1 MEWCEKQR
9 QHVARGHGYMVR
21 NASAPKTPN
30 YRLFR
35 EVLDTPQS
43 ATITIDQYVTMQ
55 RDRLARM
62 SRKLDEEWQLDVVYE
77 LLRSAI
83 RDRVPRD
90 GVANF
95 TKLLEKARVVE
106 QSEQESRETLQEAA
120 APEKR
125 SGKT

>member
-1 MEWCEKQR
+1 
-9 QHVARGHGYMVR
+9 
-21 NASAPKTPN
+21 
-30 YRLFR
+30 
-35 EVLDTPQS
+35 
-43 ATITIDQYVTMQ
+43 
-55 RDRLARM
+55 M

-90 GVANF
+90 DVANF
-95 TKLLEKARVVE
+95 TELLEKARVVE